1 MLEHCVLRVPVRF
14 FIDAMSVFTAIR
26 NENHKCP
33 TEQQMLYEIKALT
46 QHLLDGRVDRLT
58 WIDTRD
64 MLADALT
71 KGKVP
76 RDALLHALWFGEW
89 SAKHVDKMQ
98 HFPLARP
105 KMSSGSI
112 GTKNTLCH
120 KITAFSGEVL

>member
-1 MLEHCVLRVPVRF
+1 
-14 FIDAMSVFTAIR
+14 
-26 NENHKCP
+26 
-33 TEQQMLYEIKALT
+33 
-46 QHLLDGRVDRLT
+46 
-58 WIDTRD
+58 

-120 KITAFSGEVL
+120 KITAFSGEVP